1 MTDRAFVLSRSTSIT
16 VGHTTSSIIDEY
28 SRECLAIRVKR
39 KLNSTDVIDALADL
53 SNVRGVPTDIRSD
66 NGPAFT
72 AEAVRQYYQGRVH
85 FSHND
90 TDHPNPKSVIP
101 MEEKRLMHEI
111 SNCTK
116 RWGLATASIR
126 G

>member
-66 NGPAFT
+66 NGPAFI
-72 AEAVRQYYQGRVH
+72 AEAVRQWIKAVGAETVYIEPGSSWENGYC
-85 FSHND
+85 
-90 TDHPNPKSVIP
+90 KSFNARFRDEFLNGKIIYT
-101 MEEKRLMHEI
+101 L
-111 SNCTK
+111 
-116 RWGLATASIR
+116 
-126 G
+126 